1 MTEFH
6 ISKRTAL
13 RDITDLEQLGLTFYV
28 DSGRYGGYRLTK
40 RDLWVPVLFNI
51 QEINALFFAIKAL
64 SLLSLTPFK
73 KSYQVIYDKLM
84 ATLPLKEQQAV
95 TQLQQIVTYYNVP
108 NVDAPNFLG
117 DLLTASLG
125 LTQATATLTS
135 GKTHRFQIADLL
147 YRHGIWFFNAYD
159 LDQSTWGTYRADT
172 LQALTLGDP
181 APYTRADLVRFQ
193 QDYETHHHNIPFRC
207 QLTPTGRELVQKN
220 SYPNM
225 RLEKTA
231 NQDYLTGGYNQDEFA
246 YMVQY
251 LLGLGSN
258 VKILYPQAL
267 QEAYLQEMRH
277 IMDLYN

>member
-64 SLLSLTPFK
+64 SLLSLTPFE

-125 LTQATATLTS
+125 LTQATATLTN

-181 APYTRADLVRFQ
+181 APYTRADLARFQ
-193 QDYETHHHNIPFRC
+193 QDYEAHHHNIPFRC

-231 NQDYLTGGYNQDEFA
+231 DQDYLTGGYNQDEFA

-267 QEAYLQEMRH
+267 QDAYLQEMRH